1 MKIEVQ
7 SSTTLNTE
15 RVMISNNI
23 DDKLWKVEI
32 KNKDCQVSWRE
43 NKGEVISSKDIGKN
57 KM

>member
-32 KNKDCQVSWRE
+32 KNKDC
-43 NKGEVISSKDIGKN
+43 
-57 KM
+57 